1 MPLCLA
7 IVSLFWSPTLSRDT
21 WLAQR
26 LPCPLSPPRLG
37 TLVPCPR
44 DCLRFTYPHQ
54 ILPTMAGTALSRKA
68 QRALKKA
75 RKADATKENSPL
87 QTQMETNKVSQSRC
101 SSPKNNT
108 TPLLLTSAKVA
119 APILSPASMDKAQ
132 IVGGHD
138 LPCVNRRLQEE
149 SLWDGDEDFNPFCS
163 PPPSYGVFGQYSTFE
178 TIPAPLSIPAHS
190 SIFRIAYH
198 QDFSSLYHRNDICRP
213 VEQSTRFQVLE
224 LRGEGSF
231 GIVVSARQQ
240 HDGRV
245 VCIKMCNVKGH
256 QRDEYAVCMRN
267 EMEVRRRLRAGRFS
281 PFVLE
286 TVAHW
291 TNVDLSYL
299 VMVMCPNF
307 FRRIFSPYSSTVFV
321 SHSCAGIC
329 KACWS
334 IRSPSH
340 NSKHTYSKWCV
351 RSCFLF
357 PRHSFLLSIT
367 LRQLSGISHLHDRGI
382 IHGDIKPSN
391 VLLVPNHSPTST
403 DIPYYITITDFGLSY
418 IHPYDGPIPSLFP
431 PSYQQSDFGSCFN
444 LGCRGERFVVP
455 LSTATGGT
463 PIFKAPELY
472 NIQVDQEGWLDDIY
486 GMSNVCMRS
495 AVHDLTG
502 TGAEDASGYDHTVDY
517 WALGVTLYQLMTSN
531 FPFEGSDHQTLRM
544 SLIKYCQHPL
554 THTGQYW
561 ANMGDR
567 FPAEVAEVLTFV
579 SLSLM
584 HSPTQRLTF

>member
-1 MPLCLA
+1 
-7 IVSLFWSPTLSRDT
+7 
-21 WLAQR
+21 
-26 LPCPLSPPRLG
+26 
-37 TLVPCPR
+37 
-44 DCLRFTYPHQ
+44 
-54 ILPTMAGTALSRKA
+54 MAGTALSRKA
-68 QRALKKA
+68 QRALKKV
-75 RKADATKENSPL
+75 RKTDATKENSPL
-87 QTQMETNKVSQSRC
+87 QTQMETNKESRSRC

-108 TPLLLTSAKVA
+108 TPLLLTPAKVA

-138 LPCVNRRLQEE
+138 LPCVNRRIQEE

-163 PPPSYGVFGQYSTFE
+163 PPPSYGAFGQYSTFE

-198 QDFSSLYHRNDICRP
+198 QEFPSLYHSNDICRP
-213 VEQSTRFQVLE
+213 VEQITRFQVLE

-245 VCIKMCNVKGH
+245 VCIKMCNVKGN

-267 EMEVRRRLRAGRFS
+267 EMEVRRRLRGGRFS

-299 VMVMCPNF
+299 VMPFMCGDLQGLLEHP
-307 FRRIFSPYSSTVFV
+307 ITISQL
-321 SHSCAGIC
+321 
-329 KACWS
+329 K
-334 IRSPSH
+334 
-340 NSKHTYSKWCV
+340 TYI
-351 RSCFLF
+351 L
-357 PRHSFLLSIT
+357 
-367 LRQLSGISHLHDRGI
+367 QMLSGISHLHDRGI

-495 AVHDLTG
+495 VVHDLTG

-567 FPAEVAEVLTFV
+567 FPAEVAEVLTF
-579 SLSLM
+579 LL
-584 HSPTQRLTF
+584 HPSPVQRLKCRNLANLAFFDWIGEVDPEWEEKGEQVACWNLLVNEAYMQETYMHLV